1 METPLRAV
9 ERITMKRSKFRK
21 HMTSAQIIILGFAAL
36 ILAGALLLMLPISSQ
51 DRTVTPFHETL
62 LTATSASCVTGLI
75 VRSTGAHWSLFGQI
89 ILLIL
94 IQTGGLGVVTVALCF
109 ARLSGRKI
117 SLFQRSAMQDSIS
130 AQQVGGI
137 VRMTTLILKGT
148 FLVEGAGALLMLVP
162 FCRRFGAKGIWYAL
176 FHSVSAFCNAGFDLL
191 GTPNDPFPSLTA
203 FRTDPLLVITAALLI
218 LIGGIGFLTWE
229 DVKTHRL
236 KLRRYRLQSKL
247 ILTVSAVLIAAPTL
261 FYFCFEFTSGTV
273 GQRLLDAFFQAV
285 TPRTAGFNTVDLGA
299 MTGASRAIMVVLMLI
314 GGASGSTAGGM
325 KMNTVAVLFANVGA
339 IFRRRNEVEAYG
351 RRIDPATV
359 RQAAA
364 IVTMYLTLFIGGAVA
379 ISTIEGLPIG
389 ACLFES
395 ASAVATVGLTL
406 GLTPAL
412 GVASQLILTVLMYLG
427 RVGAL
432 TLIYAALA
440 NPDTTPSRL
449 PQEKVAVG

>member
-1 METPLRAV
+1 
-9 ERITMKRSKFRK
+9 MKKNKFRR
-21 HMTSAQIIILGFAAL
+21 HLTSAQIIILGFAAL

-51 DRTVTPFHETL
+51 SRTVTPFHEAL
-62 LTATSASCVTGLI
+62 LTATSASCVTGLV

-94 IQTGGLGVVTVALCF
+94 IQIGGLGVVTVALAF
-109 ARLSGRKI
+109 VRLSGRKV

-130 AQQVGGI
+130 APQVGGI
-137 VRMTTLILKGT
+137 VRMTNLILRGT

-162 FCRRFGAKGIWYAL
+162 FCRRYGAKGIWYAV

-191 GTPNDPFPSLTA
+191 GTQDNPFPSLTA
-203 FRTDPLLVITAALLI
+203 FRTDALLTVTAALLI

-229 DVKTHRL
+229 DVKTHRFR
-236 KLRRYRLQSKL
+236 LRRYRLQSKL
-247 ILTVSAVLIAAPTL
+247 ILTVSAVLVVFPTL
-261 FYFCFEFTSGTV
+261 YYFLFEFTAGTPV
-273 GQRLLDAFFQAV
+273 QRLLDSLFQAV

-299 MTGASRAIMVVLMLI
+299 MTEASRAIMVVLMLI

-325 KMNTVAVLFANVGA
+325 KMNTVAVLFANAGA
-339 IFRRRNEVEAYG
+339 IFRRRSEVEAYG
-351 RRIDPATV
+351 RRLDPATV
-359 RQAAA
+359 RQAAV
-364 IVTMYLTLFIGGAVA
+364 IVTMYLTLFVGGAIA
-379 ISTIEGLPIG
+379 ISTLEGLPIG

-395 ASAVATVGLTL
+395 ASAVATVGLSL
-406 GLTPAL
+406 GITPML
-412 GVASQLILTVLMYLG
+412 GVASQMILTVLMYLG

-449 PQEKVAVG
+449 PQEKVSVG

>member
-1 METPLRAV
+1 
-9 ERITMKRSKFRK
+9 MKKKRFRK
-21 HMTSAQIIILGFAAL
+21 HLTTAQIIILGFAGL
-36 ILAGALLLMLPISSQ
+36 VLCGALLLMLPIASQ
-51 DRTVTPFHETL
+51 SRTVTPFHEAL

-89 ILLIL
+89 VILLL
-94 IQTGGLGVVTVALCF
+94 IQIGGLGVVTVALCF
-109 ARLSGRKI
+109 VRLSGRKI

-130 AQQVGGI
+130 APQVGGI
-137 VRMTTLILKGT
+137 VRMTNRILRGT

-176 FHSVSAFCNAGFDLL
+176 FHAVSAFCNAGFDLL
-191 GTPNDPFPSLTA
+191 GTPDNPFPSLVA
-203 FRTDPLLVITAALLI
+203 FRDDPLLVVTAALLI

-229 DVKTHRL
+229 DVRTHRL
-236 KLRRYRLQSKL
+236 RLRRYRLQSKL
-247 ILTVSAVLIAAPTL
+247 VLTVSAVLVVFPTL
-261 FYFCFEFTSGTV
+261 YYYFFEFTAGSA

-285 TPRTAGFNTVDLGA
+285 TPRTAGFNTVDLAA
-299 MTGASRAIMVVLMLI
+299 MTGASRALMVVLMLI

-339 IFRRRNEVEAYG
+339 IFRRRGEVEAYG
-351 RRIDPATV
+351 RRIDPDTV
-359 RQAAA
+359 RQAATV
-364 IVTMYLTLFIGGAVA
+364 VTMYLTLFFGGAVA

-406 GLTPAL
+406 GITPTL
-412 GVASQLILTVLMYLG
+412 GVASQLILTALMYLG

-449 PQEKVAVG
+449 PQEKVSVG

>member
-1 METPLRAV
+1 
-9 ERITMKRSKFRK
+9 
-21 HMTSAQIIILGFAAL
+21 
-36 ILAGALLLMLPISSQ
+36 
-51 DRTVTPFHETL
+51 
-62 LTATSASCVTGLI
+62 
-75 VRSTGAHWSLFGQI
+75 
-89 ILLIL
+89 
-94 IQTGGLGVVTVALCF
+94 
-109 ARLSGRKI
+109 
-117 SLFQRSAMQDSIS
+117 
-130 AQQVGGI
+130 
-137 VRMTTLILKGT
+137 
-148 FLVEGAGALLMLVP
+148 
-162 FCRRFGAKGIWYAL
+162 
-176 FHSVSAFCNAGFDLL
+176 
-191 GTPNDPFPSLTA
+191 
-203 FRTDPLLVITAALLI
+203 
-218 LIGGIGFLTWE
+218 
-229 DVKTHRL
+229 
-236 KLRRYRLQSKL
+236 
-247 ILTVSAVLIAAPTL
+247 
-261 FYFCFEFTSGTV
+261 
-273 GQRLLDAFFQAV
+273 
-285 TPRTAGFNTVDLGA
+285 

-406 GLTPAL
+406 GLTPTL

>member
-1 METPLRAV
+1 
-9 ERITMKRSKFRK
+9 MKKKRFRK
-21 HMTSAQIIILGFAAL
+21 HLTTAQIIILGFAGL
-36 ILAGALLLMLPISSQ
+36 VLCGALLLMLPIASQ
-51 DRTVTPFHETL
+51 SRTVTPFHEAL
-62 LTATSASCVTGLI
+62 LTATSASCVTGLV

-89 ILLIL
+89 VILLL
-94 IQTGGLGVVTVALCF
+94 IQIGGLGVVTVALCF
-109 ARLSGRKI
+109 VRLSGRKI

-130 AQQVGGI
+130 APQVGGI
-137 VRMTTLILKGT
+137 VRMTNRILRGT

-176 FHSVSAFCNAGFDLL
+176 FHAVSAFCNAGFDLL
-191 GTPNDPFPSLTA
+191 GTPDDPFPSLVA
-203 FRTDPLLVITAALLI
+203 FRDDPLLVVTAALLI

-229 DVKTHRL
+229 DVRTHRL
-236 KLRRYRLQSKL
+236 RLRRYRLQSKL
-247 ILTVSAVLIAAPTL
+247 VLTVSAVLVVFPTL
-261 FYFCFEFTSGTV
+261 YYYFFEFTAGSA

-285 TPRTAGFNTVDLGA
+285 TPRTAGFNTVDLAA
-299 MTGASRAIMVVLMLI
+299 MTGASRALMVVLMLI

-339 IFRRRNEVEAYG
+339 IFRRRGEVEAYG
-351 RRIDPATV
+351 RRIDPDTV
-359 RQAAA
+359 RQAATV
-364 IVTMYLTLFIGGAVA
+364 VTMYLTLFFGGAVA

-406 GLTPAL
+406 GITPTL
-412 GVASQLILTVLMYLG
+412 GVASQLILTALMYLG

-449 PQEKVAVG
+449 PQEKVSVG

>member
-1 METPLRAV
+1 
-9 ERITMKRSKFRK
+9 MKKKRFRK
-21 HMTSAQIIILGFAAL
+21 HLTTAQIIILGFAGL
-36 ILAGALLLMLPISSQ
+36 VLCGALLLMLPIASQ
-51 DRTVTPFHETL
+51 SRTVTPFHEAL
-62 LTATSASCVTGLI
+62 LTATSASCVTGLV
-75 VRSTGAHWSLFGQI
+75 VRSTGAHWSLLGQI
-89 ILLIL
+89 VILLL
-94 IQTGGLGVVTVALCF
+94 IQIGGLGVVTVALCF
-109 ARLSGRKI
+109 VRLSGRKI

-130 AQQVGGI
+130 APQVGGI
-137 VRMTTLILKGT
+137 VRMTNRILRGT

-176 FHSVSAFCNAGFDLL
+176 FHAVSAFCNAGFDLL
-191 GTPNDPFPSLTA
+191 GTPDDPFPSLVA
-203 FRTDPLLVITAALLI
+203 FRDDPLLVVTAALLI

-229 DVKTHRL
+229 DVRMHRL
-236 KLRRYRLQSKL
+236 RLRRYRLQSKL
-247 ILTVSAVLIAAPTL
+247 VLTVSAVLVVFPTL
-261 FYFCFEFTSGTV
+261 YYYFFEFTAGSA

-285 TPRTAGFNTVDLGA
+285 TPRTAGFNTVDLAA
-299 MTGASRAIMVVLMLI
+299 MTGASRALMVVLMLI

-339 IFRRRNEVEAYG
+339 IFRRRGEVEAYG
-351 RRIDPATV
+351 RRIDPDTV
-359 RQAAA
+359 RQAATV
-364 IVTMYLTLFIGGAVA
+364 VTMYLTLFFGGAVA

-406 GLTPAL
+406 GITPTL
-412 GVASQLILTVLMYLG
+412 GVASQLILTALMYLG

-449 PQEKVAVG
+449 PQEKVSVG